1 MEMKEFVYLI
11 TLAEEGNISRA
22 AERLYMAQSSL
33 SQFLQQFE
41 AELGVKL
48 FIRTSKGIRPTHNGE
63 AFLEHARSMILEY
76 QRAKNE
82 LWDNENL
89 TAGKII
95 FGISTFRG
103 LRMLPKILK
112 RFHEKYP
119 NVNVEVVEE
128 NSMRL
133 EDLLIEGKLDLA
145 VVAMPTVKLKNEV
158 SILKRDEIL
167 IVTNKDHP
175 VAEYMHP
182 IQKALD
188 QGEGTPDH
196 WIDLN
201 DTVQYEYIM
210 SGYDTILG
218 SFGREMLRR
227 KKLKWTSYNNNIS
240 APMAVAMAREGLGL
254 AFTYQSCAES
264 YDNIQYLRIGK
275 EGAFLDLGIA
285 YPSSEYHSKGAKE
298 LEKVVRE
305 VYQNY

>member
-1 MEMKEFVYLI
+1 
-11 TLAEEGNISRA
+11 
-22 AERLYMAQSSL
+22 
-33 SQFLQQFE
+33 
-41 AELGVKL
+41 
-48 FIRTSKGIRPTHNGE
+48 
-63 AFLEHARSMILEY
+63 
-76 QRAKNE
+76 
-82 LWDNENL
+82 
-89 TAGKII
+89 
-95 FGISTFRG
+95 
-103 LRMLPKILK
+103 
-112 RFHEKYP
+112 
-119 NVNVEVVEE
+119 
-128 NSMRL
+128 MRL

-182 IQKALD
+182 IQKAPD

-264 YDNIQYLRIGK
+264 YDNVQYLRIGK

-298 LEKVVRE
+298 LEKVVRKA
-305 VYQNY
+305 YQNN